1 MRFLGL
7 FACWGLI
14 PLFDLDCRQWAEP
27 PLLTVNDIFS
37 TSFETDA
44 DTMGWSGYGAY
55 RFVADAPPGGGSRS
69 LEVAGGCIVP
79 HGVRSIV
86 APRDGKKIVFAMWGK
101 LMANGGGASLRWSNA
116 AGDGLHLSVTDT
128 VWTRYEASAPIHVM
142 AGDTL
147 RLELM
152 SGGFV
157 YGAMRVDLLEVLLAD

>member
-1 MRFLGL
+1 MKLVGL
-7 FACWGLI
+7 FAWLFAI
-14 PLFDLDCRQWAEP
+14 PLFDLDCRHPAEP
-27 PLLTVNDIFS
+27 PLLRVDDIFS
-37 TSFETDA
+37 MSFEA
-44 DTMGWSGYGAY
+44 DTDTAGWWGYGSC

-128 VWTRYEASAPIHVM
+128 VWTRYEASASVDCRS
-142 AGDTL
+142 GDTL

-152 SGGFV
+152 SGGIV